1 MPTTTTAPQSAASS
15 AVDEAI
21 RIAADGSRRTAESA
35 RAAVQATRTYFD
47 QVNQVSAELFKI
59 WASTADAALQSAFD
73 YQNAAFANGQ
83 AGFETWAGL
92 SKDRSGRLRAALSV
106 SGIQHT
112 PQTKSREWP
121 NGRGERHQLSVWEPR
136 ARLAFRSLA

>member
-35 RAAVQATRTYFD
+35 QAAVQATRTYFD

-92 SKDRSGRLRAALSV
+92 SKDGLRRWAEL
-106 SGIQHT
+106 T
-112 PQTKSREWP
+112 RQTQATTLKAYQAS
-121 NGRGERHQLSVWEPR
+121 LKLFEPG
-136 ARLAFRSLA
+136 A